1 MEKITAIIL
10 GIIQGLTEF
19 LPISSSGHVEI
30 IRVLIDSNSI
40 ENNKLL
46 FSTVIHGATALSTVI
61 IFRNDIRKI
70 ITDVIYSKSQDSSL
84 YIAYI
89 LVSMIPASIVGFFFK
104 DDLSILFQGNLLLI
118 GSMLFLT
125 SALLFFT
132 KKEKIK
138 KKKLNFFNSFIIGL
152 VQAFAIL
159 PGLSRSG
166 STIAFAIF
174 LGVEKNTA
182 ARFSFLMV
190 IPLILG
196 GLIKNL
202 TEIDFDRDLINMDY
216 LIFGFISAFFSG
228 LIACKLMLKLV
239 KKSSLYYFSFYC
251 FIVGLLSIIYAIK

>member
-30 IRVLIDSNSI
+30 IRVLINSNSI
-40 ENNKLL
+40 ENNNLL

-138 KKKLNFFNSFIIGL
+138 KKKLNFFN
-152 VQAFAIL
+152 
-159 PGLSRSG
+159 
-166 STIAFAIF
+166 
-174 LGVEKNTA
+174 
-182 ARFSFLMV
+182 
-190 IPLILG
+190 
-196 GLIKNL
+196 
-202 TEIDFDRDLINMDY
+202 
-216 LIFGFISAFFSG
+216 
-228 LIACKLMLKLV
+228 
-239 KKSSLYYFSFYC
+239 
-251 FIVGLLSIIYAIK
+251 

>member
-40 ENNKLL
+40 ENNNLL

-138 KKKLNFFNSFIIGL
+138 KKKLNFFYSFIIGL

-239 KKSSLYYFSFYC
+239 EKSSLYYFSFYC
-251 FIVGLLSIIYAIK
+251 FVVGLLSIVYALK